1 MIIFFPLT
9 IPSRVILIVLGLSG
23 EPLPPGPRLQQA
35 CIYETF
41 CSLLLL
47 QYVVVLTAAS
57 PAILLVDP
65 VFLTKRFLSHSTRK
79 KETPFQVRIKV
90 PFVLSPIP
98 ICRCRRGCLA
108 LS

>member
-1 MIIFFPLT
+1 M
-9 IPSRVILIVLGLSG
+9 
-23 EPLPPGPRLQQA
+23 
-35 CIYETF
+35 YETF

-65 VFLTKRFLSHSTRK
+65 VFLTKRFLSHSTGK

-98 ICRCRRGCLA
+98 ICRCRRATPRRCLA

>member
-1 MIIFFPLT
+1 M
-9 IPSRVILIVLGLSG
+9 
-23 EPLPPGPRLQQA
+23 PPGPWLQQA

-65 VFLTKRFLSHSTRK
+65 VFLTKRFLSHSTGK

-98 ICRCRRGCLA
+98 ICRCRRAAHCSEISQNVQKGPKIQCLGFD
-108 LS
+108 